1 MHSTITYRCMYEAL
15 MTSVTSPWS
24 NCLYSKSVR
33 YMFRRFRRFR
43 LRKDDFLAHCWQA
56 TLITIKRDA
65 ASRNCWVA
73 ATVPAQI
80 DVRNPIS
87 FPISSGYLCG
97 SHGRSRWIGFYRFD
111 FCLAMNLRSSIKMH
125 SSNKTDQLQSLRDNE
140 ACPIRLQYLWR
151 AY

>member
-15 MTSVTSPWS
+15 MTSVTSPRS

-33 YMFRRFRRFR
+33 YMFRRFRCFR

-56 TLITIKRDA
+56 TLITIKRDG
-65 ASRNCWVA
+65 ASRNCSVA

-87 FPISSGYLCG
+87 FFNIQWIPLWV
-97 SHGRSRWIGFYRFD
+97 SRTIEVNRFLSLRFLFSD
-111 FCLAMNLRSSIKMH
+111 LRSSIKMH